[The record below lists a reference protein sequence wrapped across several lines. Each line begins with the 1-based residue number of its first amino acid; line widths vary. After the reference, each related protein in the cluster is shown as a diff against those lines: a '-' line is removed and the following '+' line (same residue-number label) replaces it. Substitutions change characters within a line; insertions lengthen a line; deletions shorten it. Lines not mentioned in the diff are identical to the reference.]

1 MFKKTLMSTLIV
13 LSVSAHAATENS
25 SKVANDYDCTIN
37 ELQAYMGKKTES
49 MTQRETAIAPFDDF
63 QKGNVARTASSTA
76 GGAAPVEKNPDGTP
90 KAEEC
95 NYFWGDLED
104 IKYEQK
110 DDSGILDAI
119 LSGDIGGLV
128 NASKERVMEVATGMT
143 DEIKKGVCKRLST
156 ENVKKTVIDYGDD
169 ALKDGTGYGVDD
181 VTDPDLNGFVNDGLK
196 GGFGNTGKLIN
207 VFDPAQDKNRA
218 NVILKETD
226 RQAKEMMK
234 MN

>member
-13 LSVSAHAATENS
+13 LSFSAYAATDNS

-37 ELQAYMGKKTES
+37 ELQSYMGKKTES

-63 QKGNVARTASSTA
+63 QKGNVARTSSANA
-76 GGAAPVEKNPDGTP
+76 GGAAAAEKNPDGTP
-90 KAEEC
+90 KEEC

-104 IKYEQK
+104 IKYEKK

-169 ALKDGTGYGVDD
+169 ALKGSTGYDTGDI
-181 VTDPDLNGFVNDGLK
+181 TDPDLNGFVNDGLK

-234 MN
+234 MD